1 LRYLGMT
8 KKISNPKSG
17 DTAEGKIT
25 YLATVKSESADSM
38 HLRINGSEMTLETD
52 NDTSSGKLKLDQTPK
67 IDVNF
72 SIDGLDGTDWTFELD
87 IDCDAG
93 PAKVLD
99 AKGEMGKPN
108 GRGFDK
114 SVDIPAMPCAAK

>member
-1 LRYLGMT
+1 MS
-8 KKISNPKSG
+8 KKISNAKLG
-17 DTAEGKIT
+17 DPTEGAIT

-38 HLRINGSEMTLETD
+38 HLIINGSEMTLETD
-52 NDTSSGKLKLDQTPK
+52 NDTSSGELKLDQTPK

-72 SIDGLDGTDWTFELD
+72 RIDGFDGTDWTFELD

-108 GRGFDK
+108 GRGFEK
-114 SVDIPAMPCAAK
+114 SLDIPATPCAAK